1 MADEEYQDLL
11 QLVRG
16 RAGEAFRAAVKYDQ
30 DGWTML
36 YIRDDVA
43 TQELRDALD
52 AILDRVRSSDP
63 FVEPD
68 VYQQIGETQATVELH
83 ERAALIHLRETSD
96 QGVVVSLDRDI
107 APGLGQFVNRCNS
120 VLDGS

>member
-1 MADEEYQDLL
+1 MTGEQYQELL

-16 RAGEAFRAAVKYDQ
+16 RAGAALRAAVKYDQ
-30 DGWTML
+30 RDWTML
-36 YIRDDVA
+36 YVRDDVA

-52 AILDRVRSSDP
+52 TLLDRVRDSHP
-63 FVEPD
+63 IVEPD
-68 VYQQIGETQATVELH
+68 VYGEVGETQATVELH

-107 APGLGQFVNRCNS
+107 AQGLGQFVNRCNG
-120 VLDGS
+120 VLSER